1 MNHKMKNI
9 ITNAKAIKIVNYR
22 NLLIVFL
29 VLTQPLISGVFAKSD
44 SENLI
49 DELHKTV
56 LQKKTYEQKKLQQID
71 ILKARLENTSLSLS
85 EQFELCNKLYEE
97 YKTFQYDAAFSY
109 ALKLREISQKL
120 QDPIKSNYAKL
131 QLSFTLLSSGMYKES
146 LDSLNLVELHN
157 MPNYILI
164 EYYVLMSRCN
174 YELAAYNDTP
184 YFVEQ
189 YNKRGNVYSDSA
201 IALMSKNDLQYY
213 FVKGIRELKEKKYQE
228 AEYDFMIILERFHP
242 NFHDYAMTASA
253 LASVYLEGD
262 GNRETATNLMIQA
275 AIADIKSST
284 KEGVALAY
292 VADLLYQQKH
302 DDKAYLLI
310 KEALN
315 DASFYGAKL
324 RLKHVSGILPVI
336 EGNRLSTVE
345 DQKNRLFI
353 FTSIV
358 SVLSLLVIIFAF
370 IIFKQLR
377 QLKVVEKEINETNL
391 KLQTTNHLLQSTN
404 QILQVKNNELQEAN
418 KIKEEYIGYS
428 FNMYANYLDKL
439 EKIKKSIEKKLITKN
454 LESIGQVLDS
464 INMKKEREALYI
476 SFDKIFIKL
485 FPNFVPAFNSF
496 FKDEDK
502 YIFQTDHP
510 LDIDIRIFALI
521 RIGISDHEQ
530 IAKILEYSVRTI
542 YNHKTKVKSKSILS
556 NDEFEKKIMEIKA
569 FELQ

>member
-22 NLLIVFL
+22 NLLTVFL

-213 FVKGIRELKEKKYQE
+213 FVKGIRELKEKKYHE

-391 KLQTTNHLLQSTN
+391 KLQSTNHLLQSTN

-556 NDEFEKKIMEIKA
+556 NDEFEKKMMEIKA

>member
-1 MNHKMKNI
+1 MKNI

-97 YKTFQYDAAFSY
+97 YKTFQYYAAFSY

-391 KLQTTNHLLQSTN
+391 KLQSTNHLLQSTN